1 MGTLPH
7 FAPPFKGMHPLD
19 QTLTYLLL
27 PYNIIRYTQMRKT
40 IVSFL
45 FLSTLIGC
53 TTDNT
58 VIDNP
63 KNESYL
69 SKLYKPEL
77 IGDINYKGPPFELE
91 LSLSQTSPVLT
102 TLTATLS
109 LDSGDYVVSPY
120 TTQDYL
126 GVFDLSIIDTAHIE
140 LEGNL
145 LEFPPPIDIFF
156 SFEDLPVISY
166 VGSTRLSRLLRISTV
181 GDFEAYGE
189 IFFVHE
195 PSCFPYIVSFVI
207 TRKQDELS
215 VTKTGTHRPKF

>member
-1 MGTLPH
+1 
-7 FAPPFKGMHPLD
+7 
-19 QTLTYLLL
+19 
-27 PYNIIRYTQMRKT
+27 MRKT

-45 FLSTLIGC
+45 FVSTLMGC
-53 TTDNT
+53 TTNNT
-58 VIDNP
+58 EIDDF
-63 KNESYL
+63 KNEPS
-69 SKLYKPEL
+69 SQSNLYKPKL
-77 IGDINYKGPPFELE
+77 LGDFNYKEPPFYKAPPFELE
-91 LSLSQTSPVLT
+91 LSLAQTSPVLT

-140 LEGNL
+140 FVGDLI
-145 LEFPPPIDIFF
+145 EFPPPIDIFF

-166 VGSTRLSRLLRISTV
+166 VGSTRLSRSLKISTV

-195 PSCFPYIVSFVI
+195 PTCVPYIVSFVI
-207 TRKQDELS
+207 SKKLGQLY
-215 VTKTGTHRPKF
+215 VTKTDTQIPNC

>member
-1 MGTLPH
+1 
-7 FAPPFKGMHPLD
+7 
-19 QTLTYLLL
+19 
-27 PYNIIRYTQMRKT
+27 MRKT
-40 IVSFL
+40 IFSFL
-45 FLSTLIGC
+45 FLSILFGC
-53 TTDNT
+53 ITDNT

-63 KNESYL
+63 NNESYS

-77 IGDINYKGPPFELE
+77 IGDFNYKGPLYKGPPFELD
-91 LSLSQTSPVLT
+91 LFLAQTTPKLT

-109 LDSGDYVVSPY
+109 LESGDYVVSPY

-140 LEGNL
+140 FVGDLI
-145 LEFPPPIDIFF
+145 EFPPPIDIFF

-166 VGSTRLSRLLRISTV
+166 VGSTRLSRSLKISTV

-195 PSCFPYIVSFVI
+195 PTCVPYIVSFVI
-207 TRKQDELS
+207 SKKLGQLS
-215 VTKTGTHRPKF
+215 VTKTDTQRPNC